1 MPKHHGGGYLKN
13 LNFFCLESTIALLR
27 LCPNFVKEQA
37 ARCCLQLILQLYATT
52 QKRGSSS
59 AARICE
65 QNFDLP
71 MTGSIWGQNTSFC
84 VIFRVY
90 RKGFCPHDCPFL
102 SYKYLRILKDYFEQN
117 QSKAGG
123 IDLSCHCFMSWCPF
137 SWQMSMDILSI
148 RGNGKMGKA
157 NRTDRR
163 QFSIYILYPFCNFF
177 FHHLKQQ
184 LCNEHPLRHL
194 EVSNRTFYA

>member
-1 MPKHHGGGYLKN
+1 MSKVVGKLEMRLFKTCKAYLSNGHNSHIINFTLNWCPQQLSQKMPKHHGGGYLKN

-52 QKRGSSS
+52 QKRGSCS

-102 SYKYLRILKDYFEQN
+102 SYKYLR
-117 QSKAGG
+117 S
-123 IDLSCHCFMSWCPF
+123 
-137 SWQMSMDILSI
+137 
-148 RGNGKMGKA
+148 
-157 NRTDRR
+157 
-163 QFSIYILYPFCNFF
+163 
-177 FHHLKQQ
+177 
-184 LCNEHPLRHL
+184 
-194 EVSNRTFYA
+194 